1 MRICCQDMFFA
12 RARSTNAARSLTE
25 DSSNAKTPLEKA
37 FQHVSTMAQRT
48 NVVSELVDIK
58 VTSVTD
64 VDYSP
69 QVSNGTLIIIAYV

>member
-12 RARSTNAARSLTE
+12 RARSTSAARSLP
-25 DSSNAKTPLEKA
+25 DASSNGKTPLENA
-37 FQHVSTMAQRT
+37 FQHVATMAERT

-64 VDYSP
+64 VDYSAE
-69 QVSNGTLIIIAYV
+69 VSNKKFA